1 MKPLFN
7 SRVKRHTAFV
17 VLFAWLFGLASG
29 AANACL
35 IEPRGTHS
43 HDSVA
48 GPMLSTEEL
57 EGAETPAEHGV
68 SGAGHHHESVL
79 AEQGAGTVG
88 HHHDSDAPGT
98 PCQKVCDEGSKSLL
112 KQQTTSAP
120 IDSGLAPFVVVAWTA
135 SEAAI
140 VSAPR
145 QARAHEPPRPRLAV
159 RVLFSRL
166 AL

>member
-43 HDSVA
+43 HGSVA
-48 GPMLSTEEL
+48 VPVLATEKME
-57 EGAETPAEHGV
+57 EAGIPAEHGA
-68 SGAGHHHESVL
+68 GAAGHHH
-79 AEQGAGTVG
+79 
-88 HHHDSDAPGT
+88 HDQDSGAPGT
-98 PCQKVCDEGSKSLL
+98 PCQKVCDEGSKSLP
-112 KQQTTSAP
+112 KQQSTSTP
-120 IDSGLAPFVVVAWTA
+120 IDSGLAPIVVVAWTA

-140 VSAPR
+140 VSAPS
-145 QARAHEPPRPRLAV
+145 QARAHEPPRPRLSV